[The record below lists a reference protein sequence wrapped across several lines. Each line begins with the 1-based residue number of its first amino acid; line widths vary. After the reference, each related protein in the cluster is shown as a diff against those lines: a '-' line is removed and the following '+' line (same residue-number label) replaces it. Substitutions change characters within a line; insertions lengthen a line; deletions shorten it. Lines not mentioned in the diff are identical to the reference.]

1 MSEQPRAAHAG
12 ASGFL
17 DLSDEVVTLIFH
29 HLDPP
34 DLAQTMRTC
43 RHFYNIACSNAI
55 WKDLFFRHFTAP
67 LVDAPVFS
75 SRARLSNRRDNWRE
89 LYRVQSNWALGRANK
104 MQLVLDSVP
113 TQKEEQE
120 GERPIK
126 RRRIACEH
134 HAAPTA
140 AATDTLKYLL
150 VGQTVLHV
158 PPDTTG
164 KIDVY
169 SLQAPP
175 APSAKQTINLPKPE
189 PVLALVPDSTTH
201 GLSSRILAVTS
212 KHLHILDLA
221 PPISVTS
228 TTPNPF
234 SIQRSATIL
243 SVVYVSGICA
253 LLVKTTA
260 SVSLALIYV
269 ESAKVLDR
277 FYGFPNVATLALA
290 AHLDDAGRLVVSV
303 AFPRSLYSP
312 PTYPA
317 QHELQVQQF
326 TVPIT
331 DRHRT
336 VSSTAL
342 LIPKERAA
350 LMTPLTPLPIMTR
363 APQLHAS
370 IDHLF
375 VSAPYIVGTHCDY
388 SVSVFALLP
397 DDKGTDQL
405 VFLTTL
411 AGHTAP
417 VVGVAVQASG
427 RLATLSRDMSVRVW
441 QLEPWIATGNAPG
454 APLRTS
460 GGSGPENENA
470 WLFHRPPDP
479 LATPVRRTA
488 PGSTGFAML
497 HLRNTTPLTKSTTR
511 TEYIEDEVS
520 DDEEEGA
527 DWRPV
532 PFRRAVE
539 TREVLRVRGDACVAR
554 LRVDAGDD
562 PVWVHC
568 GSDQVVCGLASR
580 VVVFDFCA

>member
-1 MSEQPRAAHAG
+1 
-12 ASGFL
+12 
-17 DLSDEVVTLIFH
+17 
-29 HLDPP
+29 
-34 DLAQTMRTC
+34 MRTC
-43 RHFYNIACSNAI
+43 QYFYSIATSNAI

-104 MQLVLDSVP
+104 LQLVLDPVP
-113 TQKEEQE
+113 AQVEEND
-120 GERPIK
+120 ERPAK
-126 RRRIACEH
+126 RRRIAPGR
-134 HAAPTA
+134 HAAPDA

-158 PPDTTG
+158 PSEPVG

-169 SLQAPP
+169 SLQS
-175 APSAKQTINLPKPE
+175 SAKQTIDLSKPE
-189 PVLALVPDSTTH
+189 PVLALVPDSTTP
-201 GLSSRILAVTS
+201 GPSSRILVVTS
-212 KHLHILDLA
+212 KQLHVLDLN
-221 PPISVTS
+221 PPVSVT
-228 TTPNPF
+228 TTTWNLL
-234 SIQRSATIL
+234 SIQRGAVVLSA
-243 SVVYVSGICA
+243 VYVSGICA
-253 LLVKTTA
+253 LLVKTTT
-260 SVSLALIYV
+260 SVSLALIHV
-269 ESAKVLDR
+269 ESAKILDR

-290 AHLDDAGRLVVSV
+290 AHLDDSGRLVVSV

-312 PTYPA
+312 PTYPT

-326 TVPIT
+326 TVPIK
-331 DRHRT
+331 DRRAA
-336 VSSTAL
+336 SSTAL

-350 LMTPLTPLPIMTR
+350 LMTPLTHLPITMK

-370 IDHLF
+370 IVNLF
-375 VSAPYIVGTHCDY
+375 FSAPYIVGTHSDH

-397 DDKGTDQL
+397 DDHGNDQL

-411 AGHTAP
+411 IGHTAP
-417 VVGVAVQASG
+417 VVAVAVQASG

-441 QLEPWIATGNAPG
+441 QLEPWVATGRSPRTPPRTNVGPG
-454 APLRTS
+454 PD
-460 GGSGPENENA
+460 NEHA

-479 LATPVRRTA
+479 LATPVRRTSS
-488 PGSTGFAML
+488 GSTGFAML

-511 TEYIEDEVS
+511 TEYVEEEAS
-520 DDEEEGA
+520 DEEEEAGA
-527 DWRPV
+527 DWRRV

-568 GSDQVVCGLASR
+568 GKDQVVCGLASR